1 MAIVSG
7 WNRGTWNQGAWNT
20 EIPVE
25 ITGVSAA
32 ASAGSVTYVQGINV
46 TGVSAAASAGSFT
59 FVTNNILSP
68 AGVSAAAS
76 AGSVTYQ
83 YTLTIEGVS
92 AIASVGNP
100 VIWMTINTSQEPHF
114 GADDWSNISTT
125 QTPTW
130 TEIAA

>member
-7 WNRGTWNQGAWNT
+7 WDRGTWNQGAWNT

-32 ASAGSVTYVQGINV
+32 ASAGSVTY
-46 TGVSAAASAGSFT
+46 
-59 FVTNNILSP
+59 
-68 AGVSAAAS
+68 
-76 AGSVTYQ
+76 Q
-83 YTLTIEGVS
+83 YTITIEGVS
-92 AIASVGNP
+92 ASATVGHP
-100 VIWMTINTSQEPHF
+100 MIWTVIDPSQLARW
-114 GADDWSNISTT
+114 GDISTT

>member
-7 WNRGTWNQGAWNT
+7 WDRGTWNQGAWNT

-32 ASAGSVTYVQGINV
+32 ASAGSVTIAFITNV
-46 TGVSAAASAGSFT
+46 TGVSAAAGVGSPT
-59 FVTNNILSP
+59 LITNSLLTP

-83 YTLTIEGVS
+83 YTITIEGVS
-92 AIASVGNP
+92 ATASVGNP

-114 GADDWSNISTT
+114 GADDWSSISTT

>member
-7 WNRGTWNQGAWNT
+7 WDRGTWNQGAWNT

-25 ITGVSAA
+25 ITGVSAV
-32 ASAGSVTYVQGINV
+32 ASAGSVTYEQGINV

-59 FVTNNILSP
+59 LVTNNTLSP
-68 AGVSAAAS
+68 AGVSAVAS

-83 YTLTIEGVS
+83 YTVTIEGVS
-92 AIASVGNP
+92 ASATVGHP
-100 VIWMTINTSQEPHF
+100 MIWTVIDPSQLARW
-114 GADDWSNISTT
+114 GDISTT

>member
-7 WNRGTWNQGAWNT
+7 WDRGTWNQGAWNT

-32 ASAGSVTYVQGINV
+32 ASAGSVTIAFITNV
-46 TGVSAAASAGSFT
+46 TGVSAAAGVGSPT
-59 FVTNNILSP
+59 LITNSLLTP

-83 YTLTIEGVS
+83 YTVTIEGVS
-92 AIASVGNP
+92 ASATVGHP
-100 VIWMTINTSQEPHF
+100 MIWTVIDPSQLARW
-114 GADDWSNISTT
+114 GDISTT